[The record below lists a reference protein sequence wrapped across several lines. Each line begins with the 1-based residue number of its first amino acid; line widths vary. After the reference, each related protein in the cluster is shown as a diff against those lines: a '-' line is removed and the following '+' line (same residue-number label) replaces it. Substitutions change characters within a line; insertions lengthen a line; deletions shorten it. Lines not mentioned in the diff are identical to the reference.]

1 LKTKVGFIGLG
12 AIGRPMAKHIVKN
25 FDGMVWNRTAER
37 ATAFVAEFG
46 GKAAASPTEVI
57 QWAEVVITCLPTSK
71 EVRAVVEREE
81 NRWRKGQILIDC
93 TSGDPASARATA
105 EWLKRRGVG
114 FVDAPVSGGTSG
126 AEAGK
131 LTVMVGGEP
140 EWFQCARPY
149 IEAFGSR
156 IVHVGPVGAGHA
168 VKAVNQVLLA
178 INIQAAGEGLA
189 ALAKLGVAAKTA
201 LEVINGSSGRSN
213 VTENLIPQRVVTR
226 AWPRT
231 FRLALL
237 DKDVGIALE
246 LLEQTGVPADA
257 TAAARR
263 FTQQSRKALGEEAD
277 HVEAIKEIERSAG
290 VEIR

>member
-1 LKTKVGFIGLG
+1 MTPKVGFIGLG
-12 AIGRPMAKHIVKN
+12 AIGRPMAKHVVKR
-25 FDGMVWNRTAER
+25 FDGMVWNRTGER

-46 GKAAASPTEVI
+46 GKVASNPAEI
-57 QWAEVVITCLPTSK
+57 ICWAEVVITCLPTSR
-71 EVRAVVEREE
+71 EVREIVERDD
-81 NRWRKGQILIDC
+81 NGWRQGQLLIDC
-93 TSGDPASARATA
+93 TSGDPASGRATA
-105 EWLKRRGVG
+105 EWLESRGVG

-131 LTVMVGGEP
+131 LTVMAGGEQK
-140 EWFQCARPY
+140 WFDRAKRV

-156 IVHVGPVGAGHA
+156 VVHVGPPGAGHA

-178 INIQAAGEGLA
+178 VNIQAAGEGLA
-189 ALAKLGVAAKTA
+189 ALAKLGVPATAA

-226 AWPRT
+226 AYPRT

-246 LLEQTGVPADA
+246 LLQQTAVPSDA
-257 TAAARR
+257 TATAKR
-263 FTQQSRKALGEEAD
+263 FTERTRKALGEEAD
-277 HVEAIKEIERSAG
+277 HVEAIREIERAAG

>member
-1 LKTKVGFIGLG
+1 VTPKVGFIGLG
-12 AIGRPMAKHIVKN
+12 AIGRPMAKHVVKR

-37 ATAFVAEFG
+37 AKAFAAEFG
-46 GKAAASPTEVI
+46 GKAAVSAAEVI
-57 QWAEVVITCLPTSK
+57 KWAEVVITCLPTSR
-71 EVRAVVEREE
+71 EVRAVVEKEE
-81 NRWRKGQILIDC
+81 NGWRKGQLLIDC

-105 EWLKRRGVG
+105 DWLKTRSVG

-131 LTVMVGGEP
+131 LTVMVGGEKESFERAKP
-140 EWFQCARPY
+140 F

-156 IVHVGPVGAGHA
+156 IVHVGPPGAGHA

-189 ALAKLGVAAKTA
+189 ALAKLGVPATAA

-226 AWPRT
+226 AYPRT

-246 LLEQTGVPADA
+246 LLKQTGVPSDA
-257 TAAARR
+257 TATAKG
-263 FTQQSRKALGEEAD
+263 FTEKTRKALGEEAD
-277 HVEAIKEIERSAG
+277 HVEAVREIERAAG

>member
-1 LKTKVGFIGLG
+1 
-12 AIGRPMAKHIVKN
+12 
-25 FDGMVWNRTAER
+25 
-37 ATAFVAEFG
+37 
-46 GKAAASPTEVI
+46 VI
-57 QWAEVVITCLPTSK
+57 EWAEVVITCLPTSK
-71 EVRAVVEREE
+71 EVREVVEREE
-81 NRWRKGQILIDC
+81 NGWRKGQLLIDC

-105 EWLKRRGVG
+105 AWLAERGVG
-114 FVDAPVSGGTSG
+114 FADAPVSGGTSG

-131 LTVMVGGEP
+131 LTVMVGGEKAWV
-140 EWFQCARPY
+140 EKARPF
-149 IEAFGSR
+149 IQAFGSR
-156 IVHVGPVGAGHA
+156 IVHVGPPGAGHA

-189 ALAKLGVAAKTA
+189 ALAKLGVPASAA

-237 DKDVGIALE
+237 DKDVGIALQ
-246 LLEQTGVPADA
+246 LLKETGVPFAA
-257 TAAARR
+257 TAESKR
-263 FTQQSRKALGEEAD
+263 FMERTRKALGEEAD
-277 HVEAIKEIERSAG
+277 HVEAIKEIEREAG